1 MIQETLQQDDDTLE
15 LQQADTRETG
25 SKIRQ
30 ERNTRQIAAR
40 AKSASKQWI
49 AAFILKQ
56 FGRDLFS

>member
-1 MIQETLQQDDDTLE
+1 MIQETLQQDDDTKE

-30 ERNTRQIAAR
+30 EKNTRKIAAR

-49 AAFILKQ
+49 AGFILKHL
-56 FGRDLFS
+56 GKDLFS